1 MDDIS
6 RNLGI
11 SKKTLYEKIKDKK
24 DLVIKTMS
32 HHMRCEERYFLQ
44 QIRPVENPIIQ
55 LINLSKHITESM
67 KELNSSL
74 IYDLQKYHPDAW
86 QLFEDH
92 RRGFIFD
99 HIKTNLEKGQEDGWY
114 RTNID
119 TETIATLY
127 ISSLVNILDVNMFP
141 PEKFQFH
148 KVIEEMITYHLHGIV
163 TEKGLRFLNLESV
176 E

>member
-24 DLVIKTMS
+24 DLVLQTMS
-32 HHMRCEERYFLQ
+32 HHMRCEENFFLEK
-44 QIRPVENPIIQ
+44 IRPVENPIVQ
-55 LINLSKHITESM
+55 LINLSKHITDTM
-67 KELNSSL
+67 KEYNSSL

-92 RRGFIFD
+92 RKGFIFE
-99 HIKTNLEKGQEDGWY
+99 HIKTNLEQGMKDGWY
-114 RTNID
+114 RSNINP
-119 TETIATLY
+119 ETIATLY

-141 PEKFQFH
+141 PERFRFH
-148 KVIEEMITYHLHGIV
+148 EVIEEMITYHLYGIV
-163 TEKGLRFLNLESV
+163 TEKGISYLNLET